1 MQIGELKAH
10 FSEVIERVKRGEEI
24 VISYGRRR
32 ERVAVLVPYERYRE
46 TNRIRLGELEGTVSV
61 EFADDFKIGPEELIG
76 E

>member
-10 FSEVIERVKRGEEI
+10 FSEVIERVKGAEEI

-32 ERVAVLVPYERYRE
+32 EKVAVLVPYERYRE
-46 TNRIRLGELEGTVSV
+46 ANRIRLGELEGTVTV
-61 EFADDFKIGPEELIG
+61 GFAEDFKITSEELIG

>member
-32 ERVAVLVPYERYRE
+32 ERVAVLVPYERYHE
-46 TNRIRLGELEGTVSV
+46 SNRIRLGDLEGTVSV

>member
-46 TNRIRLGELEGTVSV
+46 TNRIRLGELQGTVSV
-61 EFADDFKIGPEELIG
+61 QFADDFKIRPEELIG